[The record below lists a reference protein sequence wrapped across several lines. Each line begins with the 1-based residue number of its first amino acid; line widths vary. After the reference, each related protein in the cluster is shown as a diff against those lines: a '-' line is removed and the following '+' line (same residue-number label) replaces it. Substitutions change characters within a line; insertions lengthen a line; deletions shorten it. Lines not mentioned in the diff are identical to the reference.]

1 MKNKKTTLLLV
12 ALSLVFSLFVTS
24 CDVKNPIEGVKL
36 RVNSMPRTTVVN
48 FSVYDAATSQLINDE
63 VTITFKGVDRSKV
76 ISMTNTELS
85 YITTKEGII
94 NFAISETGKIPSRQ
108 DPVNVTAVVSVNGYV
123 SSSTQLRITSP
134 GISSYSIELA
144 SYTSPPKGVE
154 SHETVGK
161 STASGVEKDI
171 VAKSKNGSGSKAEV
185 TIKKGTILKNS
196 AGTVLTGEVKT
207 RVTYFD
213 PQEEQ
218 SLNSFPGGFS
228 VDIDGQP
235 KTFISAGFVAID
247 MKVGNDKVE
256 VFDKSKVT
264 VDLDVTDVKKENGS
278 LVGAGDEIPLW
289 SYNED
294 TGEWKSE
301 GTIVV
306 AASLAKSASGKTML
320 RATTKIAHLSY
331 WNLDWYGNACS
342 EGITIRFTGNCV
354 NQLRIKGKRIS
365 DGRYF
370 YSGYLSGSDMNVTLL
385 RAPRNTPSL
394 IELWDY
400 TVYPY
405 VKVGEKEIDNLCGD
419 DVEFPIDYDTGITEI
434 TLTGSVA
441 CYDDDETTVTSRF
454 YPNSNAIWA
463 RKSLNEVPFGNWMN
477 LGQIVEGELS
487 ACLEIGHE
495 YLFATYINGWV
506 YKYAT
511 PTQAS
516 YDIEFSNITKEYKN
530 PDSKWDE
537 YRTVIDGICP

>member
-1 MKNKKTTLLLV
+1 MKNKKITLLLV

-24 CDVKNPIEGVKL
+24 CDVKSPIEGVEL

-63 VTITFKGVDRSKV
+63 VKITFKGLDASKV
-76 ISMTNTELS
+76 ISMTNKVLS
-85 YITTKEGII
+85 GITTKEGII

-108 DPVNVTAVVSVNGYV
+108 DPVNVTAVVSVNGYI
-123 SSSTQLRITSP
+123 SSSTQLHITSP

-144 SYTSPPKGVE
+144 NYTNTPKGVE
-154 SHETVGK
+154 SFETKG
-161 STASGVEKDI
+161 SADANGVKKDI
-171 VAKSKNGSGSKAEV
+171 VAKSNSGNNKALV
-185 TIKKGTILKNS
+185 TIKKGTILKN
-196 AGTVLTGEVKT
+196 GKGEVLTGEVKA

-218 SLNSFPGGFS
+218 SLNSFPGGFA
-228 VDIDGQP
+228 VNIDGQP

-247 MKVGNDKVE
+247 MTVGNDKVE
-256 VFDKSKVT
+256 SFDKNKVT
-264 VDLDVTDVKKENGS
+264 VDVDVTGVKKEDGS

-294 TGEWKSE
+294 TGAWKRE
-301 GTIVV
+301 GTVVV
-306 AASLAKSASGKTML
+306 AATLAKSANGKTML
-320 RATTKIAHLSY
+320 RATTQISHLSY
-331 WNLDWYGNACS
+331 WNLDWYGDACY

-354 NQLRIKGKRIS
+354 NELRIKGKRIS

-385 RAPRNTPSL
+385 RAPINTPSL

-400 TVYPY
+400 TVNPH
-405 VKVGEKEIDNLCGD
+405 VKVGEQVIDNLCGD
-419 DVEFPIDYDTGITEI
+419 DVDFPIDYDTGITEI
-434 TLTGSVA
+434 TITGSVA
-441 CYDDDETTVTSRF
+441 CYDDDETTVISRF

-516 YDIEFSNITKEYKN
+516 YDVEFSNITKEYKN
-530 PDSKWDE
+530 PDSKWNE